1 MCRSSESELGSSCS
15 SSSSCLEP
23 GLLQEFCRSLGLEE
37 HLNRADLGLEEQLT
51 RADLGLEEHLNRA
64 DLGLEEQLTR
74 PRRNGSSQPK
84 VVGQVGSTFN

>member
-51 RADLGLEEHLNRA
+51 R
-64 DLGLEEQLTR
+64 

>member
-1 MCRSSESELGSSCS
+1 MYRSPDSELGSSCS

-51 RADLGLEEHLNRA
+51 S
-64 DLGLEEQLTR
+64 

-84 VVGQVGSTFN
+84 VVGQVGSTFH

>member
-51 RADLGLEEHLNRA
+51 RADLGLEE
-64 DLGLEEQLTR
+64 QLTR

-84 VVGQVGSTFN
+84 VVGQVGSTFH